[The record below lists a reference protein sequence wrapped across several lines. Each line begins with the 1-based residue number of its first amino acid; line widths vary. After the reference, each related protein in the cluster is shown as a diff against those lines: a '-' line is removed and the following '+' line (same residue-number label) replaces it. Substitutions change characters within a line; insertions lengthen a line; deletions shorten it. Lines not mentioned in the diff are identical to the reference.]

1 MSVNTERIEIET
13 AGGAMPAFLAEPEG
27 AGPFPSVVVIMEA
40 FGLVPSIEGVAERLA
55 AEGYVAIAPDFYYR
69 DLPNNKF
76 DYDSIE
82 AAVACMA
89 NLTDDMFVGDMS
101 AVIDA
106 VNARP
111 NTSGKVGVTGFCMGG
126 RLSFLTACELA
137 DRIDCAAPFYGAGI
151 VGLHDRAEKIR
162 CPLHL
167 FFGEKDSY
175 IPNDQVDAT
184 RDTLERL
191 GKDFSLELY
200 PGADHGFFCDERES
214 YNEAAATDAWPKL
227 KALFAANL
235 KGRG

>member
-1 MSVNTERIEIET
+1 
-13 AGGAMPAFLAEPEG
+13 
-27 AGPFPSVVVIMEA
+27 
-40 FGLVPSIEGVAERLA
+40 
-55 AEGYVAIAPDFYYR
+55 
-69 DLPNNKF
+69 
-76 DYDSIE
+76 
-82 AAVACMA
+82 
-89 NLTDDMFVGDMS
+89 MS

-167 FFGEKDSY
+167 FFGEKDPY